1 MRKWVTVLVAGW
13 LCLCAAGCKK
23 QVAAPAATT
32 DFSCNI
38 QAVYDQLAV
47 TGTLVRRSA
56 GTLEL
61 AFTSPETLNGLTAVW
76 DGEDVTLQMHGLSFS
91 VNADALP
98 EQALGDGVLAA
109 LDSVLDGAMT
119 PTLEGDTAVYEGTVE
134 QGAYTLVC
142 DKQSGKP
149 LSLTMP
155 SLKLQVTFDYP

>member
-1 MRKWVTVLVAGW
+1 MRKWVTVLAVGL
-13 LCLCAAGCKK
+13 LCLCMAGCKK
-23 QVAAPAATT
+23 QAVAPAATT
-32 DFSCNI
+32 DFSCNVR
-38 QAVYDQLAV
+38 AVYDGLAV

-98 EQALGDGVLAA
+98 EQALGEGVLAA
-109 LDSVLDGAMT
+109 LDSALDKTMT
-119 PTLEGDTAVYEGTVE
+119 PKLEGDTAVYEGTVE
-134 QGAYTLVC
+134 QGTYTLVC
-142 DKQSGKP
+142 DKTSGKP

-155 SLKLQVTFDYP
+155 SLQLQVTFEYP